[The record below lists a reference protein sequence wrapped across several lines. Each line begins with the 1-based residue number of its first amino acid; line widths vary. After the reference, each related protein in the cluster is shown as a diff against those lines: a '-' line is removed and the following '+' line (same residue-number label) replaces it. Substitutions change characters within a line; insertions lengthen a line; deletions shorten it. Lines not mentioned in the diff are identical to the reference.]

1 MHCFCQALCQSF
13 FSTNHAWTHMGNYSC
28 LPRRFDFDHQVAWRQ
43 RGLLT
48 NRGLPFLWTLQGD
61 YSGAQVSSLVTVP
74 RAYRPIDSASGM
86 AVPRPYRPIH
96 FVLFIVCCRLATLL
110 FRVPLC
116 YAARISIHVAA
127 VSVLAGKV
135 MTRIGSLRLC
145 GLCGSSGPG
154 GGVW

>member
-28 LPRRFDFDHQVAWRQ
+28 LPRRFDSDHQVAWRQ

-48 NRGLPFLWTLQGD
+48 NRGLPFLWTLQGH

-74 RAYRPIDSASGM
+74 RAYRHRFCERYGGSQTIPPHPFFS
-86 AVPRPYRPIH
+86 
-96 FVLFIVCCRLATLL
+96 FIVCCRLVTLL

-116 YAARISIHVAA
+116 YAARISMHVAA
-127 VSVLAGKV
+127 VSVLAGKL